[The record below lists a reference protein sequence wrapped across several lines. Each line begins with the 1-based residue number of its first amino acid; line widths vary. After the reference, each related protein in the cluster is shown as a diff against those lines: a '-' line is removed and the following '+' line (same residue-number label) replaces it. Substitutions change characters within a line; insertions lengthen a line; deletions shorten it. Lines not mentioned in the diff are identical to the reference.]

1 MDSLPIYDNA
11 NKLMNSEM
19 ILRKNL
25 EIQAEFDKVRKQI
38 DELIKAQAKMR
49 EMKKAIA
56 DMVAKSCEMGK
67 EVEKA
72 IADIVAKSCEP
83 VSEKN

>member
-1 MDSLPIYDNA
+1 MDSLPLYDNA

-56 DMVAKSCEMGK
+56 DMVAKSCE
-67 EVEKA
+67 
-72 IADIVAKSCEP
+72 P
-83 VSEKN
+83 VSEKNWNTVVGIIIIH